1 MNYYRYLYFFHF
13 SMQLFIGEAFFAIP
27 APKRGHFPLRLAS
40 LLALYF
46 GLGYGYVELF
56 RVLPGNPYVLSI
68 LHYVLLFCASLLII
82 YSCFRVKLQ
91 ETLFIGTAGY
101 AVQHI
106 TYALS
111 TIVRD
116 GIRQIFG
123 IDAIP
128 EAANEI
134 VFALLVYILSGLLAY
149 WLLVRPNVSGGE
161 LRTGDLRMLL
171 LSLAVLGSSVVLS
184 IFVDAVGVPEAVT
197 ICRLYAAV
205 ACTLGLVMQ
214 FSISHSNRLET
225 DNQILEYMLRQEKQ
239 QHEMSKENIDI
250 INIKCHDLKY
260 QIAQL
265 EAMDDQE
272 QRRASIQEL
281 EQSVMIYDSMV
292 ETGCD
297 ALDLVLTEKSLICEK
312 YKIKFSSMVDGARLS
327 FLAASDIYAL
337 FGNALDN
344 AIESVCKA
352 EEEQRIISLKVFA
365 EGQMLFIHLD
375 NYCAEPPKFEGEFPV
390 TTKDNDLFHGFGTRS
405 IRYIVQCYRGD
416 VKMTFADHFFH
427 LDIMFCMD

>member
-1 MNYYRYLYFFHF
+1 M
-13 SMQLFIGEAFFAIP
+13 A
-27 APKRGHFPLRLAS
+27 
-40 LLALYF
+40 
-46 GLGYGYVELF
+46 LF
-56 RVLPGNPYVLSI
+56 RTLPGNPYVLSI
-68 LHYVLLFCASLLII
+68 LHYVLLFCASLFMLGF
-82 YSCFRVKLQ
+82 CFRTNFQ
-91 ETLFIGTAGY
+91 EVLFVGTAGY

-116 GIRQIFG
+116 GIRQFFS

-128 EAANEI
+128 GLVNEI
-134 VFALLVYILSGLLAY
+134 LFAIFVYALSGLLAF
-149 WLLVRPNVSGGE
+149 WLLVRPNNGNVE
-161 LRTGDLRMLL
+161 LRTRDFRMLM
-171 LSLAVLGSSVVLS
+171 LSLTVLGSSVVLS
-184 IFVDAVGVPEAVT
+184 IFVDSIGIPSAEA
-197 ICRLYAAV
+197 ICRLYAAI

-214 FSISHSNRLET
+214 FNISRSNRLET
-225 DNQILEYMLRQEKQ
+225 DNRILEYMLRQEKQ
-239 QHEMSKENIDI
+239 QHEMAKENIDI

-265 EAMDDQE
+265 EAMDDQD
-272 QRRASIQEL
+272 QRKAIREL

-292 ETGCD
+292 KTGCD

-312 YKIKFSSMVDGARLS
+312 YKIKFSSMIDGAKLN
-327 FLAASDIYAL
+327 FLATSDIYAL

-352 EEEQRIISLKVFA
+352 DEDRRIISLKVFT

-405 IRYIVQCYRGD
+405 IRYIVQCYHGD
-416 VKMTFADHFFH
+416 VKMTFSDHFFH
-427 LDIMFCMD
+427 LDILFCMN